1 MPRPTNSVV
10 TTAILSVKNKSQQF
24 FAKEL
29 PSTDDALSREELRAE

>member
-10 TTAILSVKNKSQQF
+10 TTAILSIKNKSQQF

-29 PSTDDALSREELRAE
+29 PSRRRAEQRGAEG